1 MVNDWEIEWNSSMI
15 QHGVD
20 LGTMEFIIAKG
31 GNLSDINYVML
42 DQQDNSW
49 EPLIKAVAERDNS
62 HPDIIRK
69 NVPFSTQQMQGQ
81 QQQAPYGV
89 NPQQFQSAMP
99 LQAGGVGTAAT
110 TPKQARQLLAVNRIN
125 QAQGRL
131 EAGGNRGR
139 DMAATGQRMRG
150 LAQGT
155 KNIATEKVAPALGA
169 AAGGLAAGAKGIGR
183 GMKGAG
189 RFLADKFPGARQ
201 RMGNFMQGARDVA
214 QHGYQGLK
222 EYAGQAKQNYGDRQR
237 RKVLEGENTRLQDQR
252 QRAARETGGSGFEFD
267 RQNQMLDQTDLAQ
280 GQAARDE
287 EMRQIT
293 GGTNPETGEEV
304 AGRLNENQAGLR
316 DRIRDLGNQRRG
328 TQMTPEQ
335 LQAKQKEEAKAKE
348 GTIEALNAE
357 IDGASPQAQVTA
369 NTDAGLLNPAGGD
382 VNHAFIVPDG
392 EAQTGTP
399 PAPAINPEPVEPENF
414 DFTNDGSGGETPLD
428 LSDNGSGGTPKRDAH
443 EEFARTQSEKIFK
456 PGGSRMSGYER
467 LLEGARSKPDSYEA
481 NVKNF
486 GNRGYSRQ
494 MAAAVAEYHGLTP
507 AQADAT
513 VQSAQQGNPDAQE
526 KVEEAMSGDQSK
538 VQLPDTAGSG
548 DDDAAPA
555 PIMTFSSDKHT
566 ASWDSLMKGLNIR

>member
-81 QQQAPYGV
+81 QPQAPYGV

-155 KNIATEKVAPALGA
+155 KNIATEKVGPALGA
-169 AAGGLAAGAKGIGR
+169 AKNIAGKGMSAASRGI
-183 GMKGAG
+183 KGAG
-189 RFLADKFPGARQ
+189 RFLADKFPGAKQ

-237 RKVLEGENTRLQDQR
+237 RNVLEGENTQLVDQR
-252 QRAARETGGSGFEFD
+252 QRAARETGGKGIEFD
-267 RQNQMLDQTDLAQ
+267 RQNQLLDQSPLAQ
-280 GQAARDE
+280 GQAARDKE
-287 EMRQIT
+287 LRGIT
-293 GGTNPETGEEV
+293 GGTDPETGEEV

-335 LQAKQKEEAKAKE
+335 LQEKQKEEAKANE
-348 GTIEALNAE
+348 GTIEDLNAE
-357 IDGASPQAQVTA
+357 VDGASPEAQATA
-369 NTDAGLLNPAGGD
+369 NTD
-382 VNHAFIVPDG
+382 V
-392 EAQTGTP
+392 AQTETP
-399 PAPAINPEPVEPENF
+399 LAPAINPEPVAPEEPGGTFNF
-414 DFTNDGSGGETPLD
+414 GGEEPAAET
-428 LSDNGSGGTPKRDAH
+428 GGTFNFGGEKPEMDAH
-443 EEFARTQSEKIFK
+443 EEFARNQSEKIFQ
-456 PGGSRMSGYER
+456 PGGSRRKGYNR
-467 LLEGARSKPDSYEA
+467 LLEGAQNKPESYEA
-481 NVKNF
+481 NAKNF
-486 GNRGYSRQ
+486 GNRGFSQ
-494 MAAAVAEYHGLTP
+494 QIASAVAEYHGLSP

-548 DDDAAPA
+548 DDDDAAPA
-555 PIMTFSSDKHT
+555 PLVTFSSDKHA
-566 ASWDSLMKGLNIR
+566 ASWDSLMKGMNIR

>member
-20 LGTMEFIIAKG
+20 LGTMEFIFAKG
-31 GNLSDINYVML
+31 GNLSDVNYVML

-69 NVPFSTQQMQGQ
+69 NQQMQGQ
-81 QQQAPYGV
+81 QPYGV

-99 LQAGGVGTAAT
+99 LQAGGVQTAART
-110 TPKQARQLLAVNRIN
+110 KKEARQLLGVNRIN

-155 KNIATEKVAPALGA
+155 KNIATEKVGPALGA
-169 AAGGLAAGAKGIGR
+169 AAEGAKNIAGKGMAAASRGI
-183 GMKGAG
+183 KGAG
-189 RFLADKFPGARQ
+189 RFLADKFPGAKQ
-201 RMGNFMQGARDVA
+201 RMGNFMQGVGDVA
-214 QHGYQGLK
+214 RHGYQGAK
-222 EYAGQAKQNYGDRQR
+222 EYAGQVKQNYGDRQR
-237 RKVLEGENTRLQDQR
+237 RNVLEGENTRLADQR
-252 QRAARETGGSGFEFD
+252 ARAARETGGKGFEFD
-267 RQNQMLDQTDLAQ
+267 RQNQMLDETSLAQ
-280 GQAARDE
+280 GQDARDKE
-287 EMRQIT
+287 LRDIT

-304 AGRLNENQAGLR
+304 AGRLNENQASFR

-335 LQAKQKEEAKAKE
+335 LQEKQKEEAKANE

-357 IDGASPQAQVTA
+357 VDGASPEAQATA
-369 NTDAGLLNPAGGD
+369 NTD
-382 VNHAFIVPDG
+382 V
-392 EAQTGTP
+392 AQTETP
-399 PAPAINPEPVEPENF
+399 PAPAINPEPVAPEQEQTFNLNAGKEQAEEQTF
-414 DFTNDGSGGETPLD
+414 NLNAGKAPEI
-428 LSDNGSGGTPKRDAH
+428 DAH
-443 EEFARTQSEKIFK
+443 EEFARRQSEKIFQ
-456 PGGSRMSGYER
+456 PGGSRRKGYDR
-467 LLEGARSKPDSYEA
+467 LLEGARNKPESYEA
-481 NVKNF
+481 NAKNF
-486 GNRGYSRQ
+486 GKRGFSEQ
-494 MAAAVAEYHGLTP
+494 IATAVAEYHGLTP

-538 VQLPDTAGSG
+538 DTAKEK
-548 DDDAAPA
+548 A

-566 ASWDSLMKGLNIR
+566 ASWDSLMKGMNIR

>member
-20 LGTMEFIIAKG
+20 LGTMEFIFAKG
-31 GNLSDINYVML
+31 GNLSDVNYVML

-81 QQQAPYGV
+81 QPQQLFGV
-89 NPQQFQSAMP
+89 DRQQFQPAMP

-155 KNIATEKVAPALGA
+155 KNIATEKVGPALGA
-169 AAGGLAAGAKGIGR
+169 AAGGAYNIAGKGMSAASRGI
-183 GMKGAG
+183 KGAG
-189 RFLADKFPGARQ
+189 RFLADKFPGAKQ

-214 QHGYQGLK
+214 QHGYRGLK
-222 EYAGQAKQNYGDRQR
+222 EYAGQVKQNYGDRQR
-237 RKVLEGENTRLQDQR
+237 RNVREGENTKLKDQR
-252 QRAARETGGSGFEFD
+252 DRIARETGGKGFEFD
-267 RQNQMLDQTDLAQ
+267 RQNQMLDQTPLAQ
-280 GQAARDE
+280 GQDARDKE
-287 EMRQIT
+287 LRDIT

-335 LQAKQKEEAKAKE
+335 LQEKQKEEAKANE

-357 IDGASPQAQVTA
+357 VDGASTEAQATA
-369 NTDAGLLNPAGGD
+369 NTD
-382 VNHAFIVPDG
+382 V
-392 EAQTGTP
+392 AQTGTP
-399 PAPAINPEPVEPENF
+399 PAPAINPEPVAPEEPEQTF
-414 DFTNDGSGGETPLD
+414 DLTGGKQEPEQTFDLTGGKTSEIDAERMARIQGYLGEGKKPYTQFGGNTSGGR
-428 LSDNGSGGTPKRDAH
+428 LSQRMYDAKFDPASEEEYAQEMIDAMGIPQSKHGTQLKQRLMNN
-443 EEFARTQSEKIFK
+443 ARFK
-456 PGGSRMSGYER
+456 
-467 LLEGARSKPDSYEA
+467 
-481 NVKNF
+481 
-486 GNRGYSRQ
+486 
-494 MAAAVAEYHGLTP
+494 AAVQQGDEET
-507 AQADAT
+507 AQAI
-513 VQSAQQGNPDAQE
+513 VQ
-526 KVEEAMSGDQSK
+526 EEAK

-548 DDDAAPA
+548 DDPA
-555 PIMTFSSDKHT
+555 PIVTFSSDKHA
-566 ASWDSLMKGLNIR
+566 ASWDSLMKGMNIR